1 MGRNPSSPVQNISC
15 TFQITDMSI
24 LRIAAFLCSHA
35 DHVSS
40 RRSDWLELS
49 IGGELLNSCRV
60 IDVASGHEAKETE
73 QVIFGQFR
81 FLLVFMTSLV
91 LAPSALADR
100 TEVVFWESIASS
112 LDGEEYCAYLSAYPQ
127 GKFKA
132 LAQLRAKKFGGSCA
146 VSGTIGSQSISPARS
161 VDKAKKTESFFA
173 SDNYFDGKIAFDAK
187 NYKKAIQLW
196 SASAEQGHPEAQFLV
211 GSMYNAGYG
220 VTKNHEKAM
229 DWFRKAAHKG
239 DALAQFGIGN
249 LYGDGLGVEKDY
261 VMARMWFAISA
272 NGGNDRAEYNLNK
285 ISQRMSADEIA
296 KSEKMA
302 LDWMRKNNQL

>member
-1 MGRNPSSPVQNISC
+1 ML
-15 TFQITDMSI
+15 I
-24 LRIAAFLCSHA
+24 LRIAARHCSHSY
-35 DHVSS
+35 HVSTC
-40 RRSDWLELS
+40 RSDLLELS
-49 IGGELLNSCRV
+49 IDRELLNSRCAV
-60 IDVASGHEAKETE
+60 VLASGHEAKEME

-81 FLLVFMTSLV
+81 FLLVFMTGLTLS
-91 LAPSALADR
+91 PSALADR
-100 TEVVFWESIASS
+100 AEVVFWETIASS
-112 LDGEEYCAYLSAYPQ
+112 LDGEEYCAYMSVYPQ
-127 GKFKA
+127 GKFAA
-132 LAQLRAKKFGGSCA
+132 LAQLRAKKFGGSCTVA
-146 VSGTIGSQSISPARS
+146 GTVGSQSISPSQS
-161 VDKAKKTESFFA
+161 VNRGKETESFFA
-173 SDNYFDGKIAFDAK
+173 SDNYFDGKIAFDSK

-229 DWFRKAAHKG
+229 EWFRKAAHKG

-261 VMARMWFAISA
+261 VIARMWFAISV

-302 LDWMRKNNQL
+302 LDWMRENNQL

>member
-1 MGRNPSSPVQNISC
+1 M
-15 TFQITDMSI
+15 
-24 LRIAAFLCSHA
+24 
-35 DHVSS
+35 
-40 RRSDWLELS
+40 
-49 IGGELLNSCRV
+49 
-60 IDVASGHEAKETE
+60 
-73 QVIFGQFR
+73 
-81 FLLVFMTSLV
+81 

-100 TEVVFWESIASS
+100 TEVVFWESIAGSS
-112 LDGEEYCAYLSAYPQ
+112 DGEEYCAYMSTYPQ

-132 LAQLRAKKFGGSCA
+132 LAELRARKFSGSCT
-146 VSGTIGSQSISPARS
+146 VPGTLAAQSISPAQS
-161 VDKAKKTESFFA
+161 VDKAKETESFFA

-196 SASAEQGHPEAQFLV
+196 SASAEQGHPEAQFLI

-229 DWFRKAAHKG
+229 EWFRKAAHKG
-239 DALAQFGIGN
+239 DAQAQFGMGN

-261 VMARMWFAISA
+261 VIARMWFAISV
-272 NGGNDRAEYNLNK
+272 NGGNDRAEYNLEK

-302 LDWMRKNNQL
+302 LDWMKENNQL